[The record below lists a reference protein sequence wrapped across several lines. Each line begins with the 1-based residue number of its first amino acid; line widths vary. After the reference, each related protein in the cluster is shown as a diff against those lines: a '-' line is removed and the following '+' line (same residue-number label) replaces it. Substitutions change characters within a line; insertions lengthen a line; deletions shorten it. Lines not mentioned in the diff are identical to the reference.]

1 MSLFNKAMNN
11 RVKIIDK
18 ETKYMVRKVKSEIK
32 KEIRNGHLNF
42 IVSGGFSYNYI
53 LDTNMRQE
61 VYRKACKILKEHYK
75 TEDIFI
81 SEYYIYAF
89 DGVNII
95 NGFKVIIQ
103 KRSENYEQ

>member
-18 ETKYMVRKVKSEIK
+18 EAKYMVRKVKSEIK
-32 KEIRNGHLNF
+32 ERVRSGNLNF
-42 IVSGGFSYNYI
+42 VVSGNFSYNHI
-53 LDTNMRQE
+53 LDIDMKQE

-103 KRSENYEQ
+103 KRSANYEQ

>member
-42 IVSGGFSYNYI
+42 IVSGGFS
-53 LDTNMRQE
+53 
-61 VYRKACKILKEHYK
+61 
-75 TEDIFI
+75 
-81 SEYYIYAF
+81 
-89 DGVNII
+89 
-95 NGFKVIIQ
+95 
-103 KRSENYEQ
+103 